1 MSIKKVLQ
9 LIYMGIALFL
19 FHSNTSA
26 QDVGLSDFTIDL
38 EGCDGQTHSFGVA
51 VLDIDS
57 FPLVTYRITIDG
69 DSRIF
74 VLDLDK
80 ANDYEIIGG
89 VPVYID
95 PTWNSYINF
104 YLEGLGCAFSSGTIS
119 DAVVPFDPVV
129 SQSVQSFKAVV
140 FSERAQPRAA
150 GKREK
155 KTQKAREEE
164 QRKEGG
170 APGPAVPRLYGLAS
184 SDIEREWFS
193 ISSLDGTNLAIRGGY
208 AKTSDDGVYT
218 YGGNYIL
225 NSLSFDGGGSSSNS
239 TINLYGNKIL
249 LETEDRERTVG
260 ASANILMFE
269 FDSGIALAAYG
280 VERKYDGDKI
290 IVYGGMFQYAKV
302 GDLSSGFLMAA
313 GMYGFPLPN
322 EKFSLNIDAMF
333 IRNLF
338 MSFDGKSVDLDSK
351 NILDLGVNLSI
362 YMSESFG
369 LTVGAKKVFLVKDYS
384 NFVLTL
390 GGGFRF

>member
-1 MSIKKVLQ
+1 MSIKKVSL
-9 LIYMGIALFL
+9 LVYMGIALSL
-19 FHSNTSA
+19 FHSNMSA
-26 QDVGLSDFTIDL
+26 QDVGLSDYTMELI
-38 EGCDGQTHSFGVA
+38 GCDGKNHVFSIA

-57 FPLVTYRITIDG
+57 YPLVTYRITIDG
-69 DSRIF
+69 DSRTF

-80 ANDYEIIGG
+80 AADFEIIGG
-89 VPVYID
+89 ELVYTD
-95 PTWNSYINF
+95 PGWDSYNDF
-104 YLEGLGCAFSSGTIS
+104 VMEGLGCAFGSGTIS
-119 DAVVPFDPVV
+119 DAVVPADPIVN
-129 SQSVQSFKAVV
+129 QGIQSFKAVV

-155 KTQKAREEE
+155 KTQNAREEE

-170 APGPAVPRLYGLAS
+170 TPGPAVPRLYGLAS

-193 ISSLDGTNLAIRGGY
+193 ISSRDGTNLAIRGGY

-225 NSLSFDGGGSSSNS
+225 NNLSIEGSSSSNS
-239 TINLYGNKIL
+239 TINLNGNKIL

-260 ASANILMFE
+260 ASANLLLFE
-269 FDSGIALAAYG
+269 NDNGIALAAYG

-322 EKFSLNIDAMF
+322 EKFSLNVDAMF

-338 MSFDGKSVDLDSK
+338 MSFDGESVDLDSK
-351 NILDLGVNLSI
+351 SILDLGVNLSI
-362 YMSESFG
+362 YMSDSFG
-369 LTVGAKKVFLVKDYS
+369 LTVGAKKVFMVKDYS

>member
-9 LIYMGIALFL
+9 LIYMGVALLL
-19 FHSNTSA
+19 FHANASA
-26 QDVGLSDFTIDL
+26 QSVGLSDVTIDV

-57 FPLVTYRITIDG
+57 YPLVTYRITIDG

-89 VPVYID
+89 ELVYND

-170 APGPAVPRLYGLAS
+170 TPGPAVPRLYGLAS

-225 NSLSFDGGGSSSNS
+225 NNLSIEGSSSSNS
-239 TINLYGNKIL
+239 TINLNGNKIL

-260 ASANILMFE
+260 ASANILLFE
-269 FDSGIALAAYG
+269 NDNGIALAAYG

-290 IVYGGMFQYAKV
+290 IVYGGMFQYSKV
-302 GDLSSGFLMAA
+302 GDLSSGYLMAA
-313 GMYGFPLPN
+313 GMYGFPLAN
-322 EKFSLNIDAMF
+322 EKFSLNIDGLF
-333 IRNLF
+333 VRNLF
-338 MSFDGKSVDLDSK
+338 LSFDGESVDLDSK
-351 NILDLGVNLSI
+351 NILDLGASL
-362 YMSESFG
+362 EDHLG
-369 LTVGAKKVFLVKDYS
+369 R
-384 NFVLTL
+384 L
-390 GGGFRF
+390 GGYG